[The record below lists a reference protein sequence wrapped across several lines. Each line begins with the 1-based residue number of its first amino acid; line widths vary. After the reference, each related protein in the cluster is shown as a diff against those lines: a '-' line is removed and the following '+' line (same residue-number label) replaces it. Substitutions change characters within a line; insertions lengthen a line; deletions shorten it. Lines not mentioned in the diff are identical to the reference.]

1 MHSVLESVIFA
12 TYDGQPRPNAMN
24 GTLSSYA
31 PRFLPARL
39 PRVCVAIAVSNPAE
53 MVQKADLI
61 VRDNSFIEFRLDYLS
76 KPGLGLAKLK
86 TFVEFHPEALIVATC
101 RRVVTGGRFRGSIA
115 SEIDVLA
122 KAANL
127 GCHLVDIE
135 LETAARMKP
144 ADFNRLRRSANL
156 ILSYHDFRGTKKLE
170 ETFAKM
176 KQYPADFFKI
186 VTTANSLYDN
196 VVMMKFLEKYSH
208 EHSMIGLCMG
218 EQGVISRLLCV
229 RAGSQFTFAAVNPGE
244 ETAPGQLT
252 ARVLRDTFR
261 VDQVDAATRVYG
273 VAGDPVA
280 HSLSPV
286 MLNTAFRRE
295 NVNAVYLAL
304 HAKAMNDLLAC
315 VRDIPIA
322 GLSITMP
329 YKEQILKHLDK
340 NDPWT
345 TKVGACNTVVRGQ
358 DGKLFG
364 FNTDVNGVV
373 RPLELR
379 IRLQGARILVLGAGG
394 AARAAVFGL
403 KERGADVYI
412 LNRTSAPAQKLA
424 RQARAKVINRTMLKK
439 LEFEVII
446 NATPAGMEG
455 NRDPLPITE
464 QEMKARYFFEM
475 VYTPAETRMIK
486 MARSRGIHVIPGSE
500 MFVQQGAR
508 QFEIWTGKPAPLIE
522 MQRVVEHALA
532 QQAAKAAE
540 SKNNGKRK

>member
-1 MHSVLESVIFA
+1 
-12 TYDGQPRPNAMN
+12 MN
-24 GTLSSYA
+24 GTSSSYA

-39 PRVCVAIAVSNPAE
+39 PRVCVAIAADDPAE

-61 VRDNSFIEFRLDYLS
+61 VRDNPFIEFRLDYLS
-76 KPGLGLAKLK
+76 KPALGLAKLK
-86 TFVEFHPEALIVATC
+86 TFVEFHPEALIAATC
-101 RRVVTGGRFRGSIA
+101 RRAVNGGRFRGPVA
-115 SEIDVLA
+115 SQIDLLV

-127 GCHLVDIE
+127 GCHLVDVE
-135 LETAARMKP
+135 LETAAQLKT

-156 ILSYHDFRGTKKLE
+156 ILSFHDYRGTKKLE

-176 KQYPADFFKI
+176 QQYPSDFIKI

-196 VVMMKFLEKYSH
+196 VMMMKFLEKYSH
-208 EHSMIGLCMG
+208 THSMIGLCMG
-218 EQGVISRLLCV
+218 EQGVISRVLCT

-252 ARVLRDTFR
+252 ARTLRETFR
-261 VDQVDAATRVYG
+261 IDQVDAATRVYG

-280 HSLSPV
+280 HSLSPA

-295 NVNAVYLAL
+295 NVNGVYLAL
-304 HAKAMNDLLAC
+304 HAKSMEDLLAC

-329 YKEQILKHLDK
+329 YKEQLLKHLDK
-340 NDPWT
+340 SDPWS
-345 TKVGACNTVVRGQ
+345 TKIGACNTLVRGQ

-373 RPLELR
+373 RPLEIR
-379 IRLQGARILVLGAGG
+379 IRLQEAKVLVLGAGG

-403 KERGADVYI
+403 KERGAEVYI
-412 LNRTSAPAQKLA
+412 LNRTAAAAQKLA
-424 RQARAKVINRTMLKK
+424 KQARAKVINRTMLKK
-439 LEFEVII
+439 LAFDVIV
-446 NATPAGMEG
+446 NATPVGMEG
-455 NRDPLPITE
+455 NRDPLPISE
-464 QEMKARYFFEM
+464 QEMNAKYFFEM
-475 VYTPAETRMIK
+475 VYNPAETRMIK
-486 MARSRGIHVIPGSE
+486 MARARGLHVIAGSE

-508 QFEIWTGKPAPLIE
+508 QFEIWTGKPAPLLE

-532 QQAAKAAE
+532 QQAAAKAADA
-540 SKNNGKRK
+540 KKPNIKKRSAFQ

>member
-1 MHSVLESVIFA
+1 M
-12 TYDGQPRPNAMN
+12 NA
-24 GTLSSYA
+24 
-31 PRFLPARL
+31 RFLPARL
-39 PRVCVAIAVSNPAE
+39 PRVCVAIAASNPAE
-53 MVQKADLI
+53 MVQKADLA
-61 VRDNSFIEFRLDYLS
+61 VRDNPFIEFRLDYL
-76 KPGLGLAKLK
+76 PNPALGLPKLK

-101 RRVVTGGRFRGSIA
+101 RRAANGGKFKGTIA
-115 SEIDVLA
+115 SQVDVLV

-127 GCHLVDIE
+127 GCHLVDVE
-135 LETAARMKP
+135 LETAAQLKP
-144 ADFNRLRRSANL
+144 SDFNRLRRSSNL

-170 ETFAKM
+170 DIFAKM
-176 KQYPADFFKI
+176 QQHPSDFIKI

-208 EHSMIGLCMG
+208 AHSLIGLCMG
-218 EQGVISRLLCV
+218 EQGVISRVLCV
-229 RAGSQFTFAAVNPGE
+229 RAGSQFTFAAANPGE

-252 ARVLRDTFR
+252 ARALRDVYR
-261 VDQVDAATRVYG
+261 IDQVDAATRVYG

-280 HSLSPV
+280 QSLSPA

-304 HAKAMNDLLAC
+304 HAKTMEDLMAC
-315 VRDIPIA
+315 LQHIPIA

-329 YKEQILKHLDK
+329 YKEPILKQLDK
-340 NDPWT
+340 SDPWT
-345 TKVGACNTVVRGQ
+345 AKVGACNTLVRSH
-358 DGKLFG
+358 DGKLYG

-403 KERGADVYI
+403 KERGAEVSI
-412 LNRTSAPAQKLA
+412 LNRTAAAAQKLA
-424 RQARAKVINRTMLKK
+424 KQAKAKVINRTMLKK
-439 LEFEVII
+439 LEFDVII

-455 NRDPLPITE
+455 NKDPLPLTE
-464 QEMKARYFFEM
+464 QEMKAKYFFEM
-475 VYTPAETRMIK
+475 VYTPVETKMIK
-486 MARSRGIHVIPGSE
+486 MARARGMHVIPGSE

-508 QFEIWTGKPAPLIE
+508 QFEIWTGKPAPLPD

-532 QQAAKAAE
+532 QQAAAKAAAE
-540 SKNNGKRK
+540 GKAEKKGK

>member
-1 MHSVLESVIFA
+1 
-12 TYDGQPRPNAMN
+12 
-24 GTLSSYA
+24 
-31 PRFLPARL
+31 
-39 PRVCVAIAVSNPAE
+39 VAIAASNPAE
-53 MVQKADLI
+53 MVQKADI
-61 VRDNSFIEFRLDYLS
+61 AVRDNPFIEFRLDYLS
-76 KPGLGLAKLK
+76 QPALGLAKLK

-101 RRVVTGGRFRGSIA
+101 RRAANGGKFRGSIA
-115 SEIDVLA
+115 SQVDVLA

-135 LETAARMKP
+135 LETAAQLKQS
-144 ADFNRLRRSANL
+144 DFNRLRRSANL

-176 KQYPADFFKI
+176 QEHPADFFKI

-208 EHSMIGLCMG
+208 AHSLIGLCMG

-229 RAGSQFTFAAVNPGE
+229 RAGSQFTFAAANPGE
-244 ETAPGQLT
+244 ETGPGQLT
-252 ARVLRDTFR
+252 ARALRDVYR
-261 VDQVDAATRVYG
+261 IDQVDAATRVYG

-280 HSLSPV
+280 HSLSPA

-295 NVNAVYLAL
+295 NVNAVYLPL
-304 HAKAMNDLLAC
+304 HAKTMQDLTAC
-315 VRDIPIA
+315 VQDIPIA

-329 YKEQILKHLDK
+329 YKEPIVKELDK
-340 NDPWT
+340 SDPWT
-345 TKVGACNTVVRGQ
+345 TKVGACNTLVRSQ
-358 DGKLFG
+358 DGNLYG

-403 KERGADVYI
+403 KERGAEVSI
-412 LNRTSAPAQKLA
+412 LNRTAGPAQKLA
-424 RQARAKVINRTMLKK
+424 KQARAKVINRTMLKK
-439 LEFEVII
+439 LEYDVII

-455 NRDPLPITE
+455 NRDPLPLAE
-464 QEMKARYFFEM
+464 QELKAKYFFEM
-475 VYTPAETRMIK
+475 VYNPAETKMMK
-486 MARSRGIHVIPGSE
+486 MASARGMHVIPGSE

-508 QFEIWTGKPAPLIE
+508 QFEIWTGKPAPLID
-522 MQRVVEHALA
+522 MQRVVDHALA
-532 QQAAKAAE
+532 QQAAAKAAAE
-540 SKNNGKRK
+540 GKTEKKGK

>member
-1 MHSVLESVIFA
+1 
-12 TYDGQPRPNAMN
+12 MN
-24 GTLSSYA
+24 GTASSYA

-39 PRVCVAIAVSNPAE
+39 PRVCVAIAVSNPVE
-53 MVQKADLI
+53 MVQKADLV
-61 VRDNSFIEFRLDYLS
+61 VRDNPFVEFRLDYLS
-76 KPGLGLAKLK
+76 KPVLGLQKLK

-101 RRVVTGGRFRGSIA
+101 RRANNGGKFRGSIA
-115 SEIDVLA
+115 SEIDVLV

-135 LETAARMKP
+135 LETATRMKP
-144 ADFNRLRRSANL
+144 GDFNRLRRSANL

-176 KQYPADFFKI
+176 QQYPADFFKI
-186 VTTANSLYDN
+186 VTTASSLYDN

-252 ARVLRDTFR
+252 TRALRDTFR
-261 VDQVDAATRVYG
+261 IDQVDAATRVYG

-280 HSLSPV
+280 HSLSPA

-295 NVNAVYLAL
+295 NVNAVYLPL
-304 HAKAMNDLLAC
+304 HAKTMSDLLAC
-315 VRDIPIA
+315 IRDIPIA

-340 NDPWT
+340 SDTWT
-345 TKVGACNTVVRGQ
+345 TKVGACNTLVRGQ

-373 RPLELR
+373 RPLEIR
-379 IRLQGARILVLGAGG
+379 MRLQGARILVLGAGG

-403 KERGADVYI
+403 KERGAEVYI
-412 LNRTSAPAQKLA
+412 LNRTPAAAQKLA
-424 RQARAKVINRTMLKK
+424 KQARARYINRAMLKK
-439 LEFEVII
+439 LEFDVII

-455 NRDPLPITE
+455 NRDPLPLAE
-464 QEMKARYFFEM
+464 EEMKARYFFEM
-475 VYTPAETRMIK
+475 VYNPAETRMIK
-486 MARSRGIHVIPGSE
+486 MARARGMHVIPGAE

-540 SKNNGKRK
+540 GKNNGKRR

>member
-1 MHSVLESVIFA
+1 
-12 TYDGQPRPNAMN
+12 MN
-24 GTLSSYA
+24 GTSSSNA

-39 PRVCVAIAVSNPAE
+39 PRVCVAIAASNPAE
-53 MVQKADLI
+53 MVQKADI
-61 VRDNSFIEFRLDYLS
+61 AVRDNPFIEFRLDYLS
-76 KPGLGLAKLK
+76 QPALGLAKLK

-101 RRVVTGGRFRGSIA
+101 RRAANGGKFRGSVA
-115 SEIDVLA
+115 SQVDVLA
-122 KAANL
+122 KASNL

-135 LETAARMKP
+135 LETAAQLKQS
-144 ADFNRLRRSANL
+144 DFNRLRRSANL

-176 KQYPADFFKI
+176 QEHPADFFKI

-208 EHSMIGLCMG
+208 EHSLIGLCMG

-229 RAGSQFTFAAVNPGE
+229 RAGSQFTFAAANPGE
-244 ETAPGQLT
+244 ETGPGQLA
-252 ARVLRDTFR
+252 ARALRDVYR
-261 VDQVDAATRVYG
+261 IDQVDAATRVYG

-280 HSLSPV
+280 HSLSPA

-295 NVNAVYLAL
+295 NVNAVYLPL
-304 HAKAMNDLLAC
+304 HAKTMEDLTAC
-315 VRDIPIA
+315 VQDIPIA

-329 YKEQILKHLDK
+329 YKEPIVKELDK
-340 NDPWT
+340 SDPWT
-345 TKVGACNTVVRGQ
+345 AKVGACNTLVRSQ
-358 DGKLFG
+358 DGNLYG

-403 KERGADVYI
+403 KERGAEVSI
-412 LNRTSAPAQKLA
+412 LNRTAGPAQKLA
-424 RQARAKVINRTMLKK
+424 KQARAKVINRTMLKK
-439 LEFEVII
+439 LEFDVII

-455 NRDPLPITE
+455 NRDPLPLAE
-464 QEMKARYFFEM
+464 QELKAKYFFEM
-475 VYTPAETRMIK
+475 VYNPAETKMMK
-486 MARSRGIHVIPGSE
+486 MARARGMHVIPGSE

-508 QFEIWTGKPAPLIE
+508 QFEIWTGKPAPLID
-522 MQRVVEHALA
+522 MQRVVDHALA
-532 QQAAKAAE
+532 QQAAAKAAGE
-540 SKNNGKRK
+540 GKNGKK